1 MDINLNVGSGA
12 EIGESII
19 QDVKGVSVTINRSL
33 RDLLHQIPS
42 IEVSIEVKDNVLYP
56 VCNLILTYSCFF
68 EISAFSDR
76 RTKSSP
82 LK

>member
-42 IEVSIEVKDNVLYP
+42 IEVSIEVKDNVYIQS
-56 VCNLILTYSCFF
+56 VNTSYSCVL
-68 EISAFSDR
+68 EISALSDR
-76 RTKSSP
+76 RIKSSP
-82 LK
+82 LE

>member
-19 QDVKGVSVTINRSL
+19 QDVNGVSVTINRSL

-42 IEVSIEVKDNVLYP
+42 IEVSVEVKDNVLYP
-56 VCNLILTYSCFF
+56 VCSIILSYSY
-68 EISAFSDR
+68 I
-76 RTKSSP
+76 
-82 LK
+82 L

>member
-19 QDVKGVSVTINRSL
+19 QDVKGVSVTIQRSL

-42 IEVSIEVKDNVLYP
+42 IEVSIKVKNYIYIQSV
-56 VCNLILTYSCFF
+56 
-68 EISAFSDR
+68 A
-76 RTKSSP
+76 
-82 LK
+82 

>member
-19 QDVKGVSVTINRSL
+19 QDVNGVSVTINRSL

-42 IEVSIEVKDNVLYP
+42 IEVSVEVKDNVLYP
-56 VCNLILTYSCFF
+56 VCSMILSYSYV
-68 EISAFSDR
+68 
-76 RTKSSP
+76 
-82 LK
+82 L

>member
-19 QDVKGVSVTINRSL
+19 QDVKGVSVTIHRSL

-42 IEVSIEVKDNVLYP
+42 IEVSIKVTINDLYP
-56 VCNLILTYSCFF
+56 ACSITLAYSRFI
-68 EISAFSDR
+68 EISAISDR
-76 RTKSSP
+76 
-82 LK
+82 